1 MLSLIAKNR
10 FSNSTEFLCRIDV
23 NLTIFLPT
31 NSTNKINFILSKF
44 LYLTDVYLFRK
55 IIKNSGYYFR
65 KEIRTLQL
73 AKLQSWIKLLITSV
87 MSLFVKKNLSF
98 GNRKIIR
105 VLGNF
110 ATLQGAKFFC
120 FYSLNFANFVS
131 R

>member
-10 FSNSTEFLCRIDV
+10 FSNSTEFLYRTDV

-44 LYLTDVYLFRK
+44 SYLTDVYLFRK

-73 AKLQSWIKLLITSV
+73 ANLQSWIKLLITSV
-87 MSLFVKKNLSF
+87 MSLFVKKIL
-98 GNRKIIR
+98 
-105 VLGNF
+105 VLVI
-110 ATLQGAKFFC
+110 A
-120 FYSLNFANFVS
+120 